1 MMKTLELILLRTKFN
16 DKRTIGEL
24 FVDGVKLADTLEDTL
39 RELPEKCPYTSKF
52 KPCACPEKVY
62 GQTCIPA
69 GRYRVRY
76 LYSNRFKRKYPCVQN
91 VPHFLG
97 ILIHAGSNEE
107 HSKGCILVGTLAQ
120 DGQHLVDTFK
130 ARDKVCNIVEDAE
143 KSGVQ
148 VWITIKNE
156 K

>member
-1 MMKTLELILLRTKFN
+1 MATLELVLNRTKFN

-24 FVDGVKLADTLEDTL
+24 FANGKKLSDTLEDTL
-39 RELPEKCPYTSKF
+39 REFPKKCPETSKF

-76 LYSNRFKRKYPCVQN
+76 LYSNRFKRKYPCLQD

-97 ILIHAGSNEE
+97 ILIHAGSNENHTE
-107 HSKGCILVGTLAQ
+107 GCILVGTLAQ
-120 DGQHLVDTFK
+120 DGQHLIDTFA
-130 ARDKVCNIVEDAE
+130 ARERVCRVVENAE
-143 KSGVQ
+143 KSGLE

>member
-1 MMKTLELILLRTKFN
+1 MATLELVLNRTKFN

-24 FVDGVKLADTLEDTL
+24 FANGKKLSDTLEDTL
-39 RELPEKCPYTSKF
+39 RELPKECPETSKF
-52 KPCACPEKVY
+52 KPCTCPEKVF
-62 GQTCIPA
+62 GETCIPA

-76 LYSNRFKRKYPCVQN
+76 LYSNRFKRKYPCLQG

-97 ILIHAGSNEE
+97 VLIHAGSNENHTE
-107 HSKGCILVGTLAQ
+107 GCILVGTLAQ
-120 DGQHLVDTFK
+120 DGQHLIDTFA
-130 ARDKVCNIVEDAE
+130 ARERVCRMVEDAE
-143 KSGVQ
+143 KSGLA

>member
-1 MMKTLELILLRTKFN
+1 MATLELVLNRTKFN

-24 FVDGVKLADTLEDTL
+24 FANGKKLSDTLEDTL
-39 RELPEKCPYTSKF
+39 RELPKKCSETSKF

-76 LYSNRFKRKYPCVQN
+76 LYSNRFKRKYPCLQD

-97 ILIHAGSNEE
+97 ILIHAGSNENHTE
-107 HSKGCILVGTLAQ
+107 GCILVGTLAQ
-120 DGQHLVDTFK
+120 DGQHLIDTFA
-130 ARDKVCNIVEDAE
+130 ARERVCRVVENAE
-143 KSGVQ
+143 KSGLE

>member
-1 MMKTLELILLRTKFN
+1 MATLELVLNRIKFN

-24 FVDGVKLADTLEDTL
+24 FANGKKLSDTLEDTL
-39 RELPEKCPYTSKF
+39 RELPEKCPETSKF
-52 KPCACPEKVY
+52 KPCVCSEKVY
-62 GQTCIPA
+62 GETCIPA

-76 LYSNRFKRKYPCVQN
+76 LYSNRFKRKYPCLQD

-97 ILIHAGSNEE
+97 ILIHAGSSESHTE
-107 HSKGCILVGTLAQ
+107 GCILVGTLAQ
-120 DGQHLVDTFK
+120 DGQHLIDTFA
-130 ARDKVCNIVEDAE
+130 ARERVCRVVENAE
-143 KSGVQ
+143 KSGLE

>member
-1 MMKTLELILLRTKFN
+1 MATLELVLNRTKFN

-24 FVDGVKLADTLEDTL
+24 FANGRKLSDTLEDTL
-39 RELPEKCPYTSKF
+39 RELPKKCPETSKF
-52 KPCACPEKVY
+52 KPCVCPEKVY

-76 LYSNRFKRKYPCVQN
+76 LYSNRFKRKYPCLQN

-97 ILIHAGSNEE
+97 ILIHAGSNENHTE
-107 HSKGCILVGTLAQ
+107 GCILVGTLAQ
-120 DGQHLVDTFK
+120 DGQHLTDTFA
-130 ARDKVCNIVEDAE
+130 ARERVCKIVEDAE
-143 KSGVQ
+143 KSGLE

>member
-1 MMKTLELILLRTKFN
+1 MKTLELNLLRTKFN

-24 FVDGVKLADTLEDTL
+24 FADGVKLADTLEDTL
-39 RELPEKCPYTSKF
+39 RDLPEKCSYTSKF
-52 KPCACPEKVY
+52 RPCACPEKVY
-62 GQTCIPA
+62 GETCIPA

-76 LYSNRFKRKYPCVQN
+76 LYSNRFKRKYPCLQN

-97 ILIHAGSNEE
+97 ILIHAGSNERHTE
-107 HSKGCILVGTLAQ
+107 GCILVGTLVQ

-130 ARDKVCNIVEDAE
+130 ACDRVCNVVKDAE
-143 KSGVQ
+143 KSGVE

>member
-1 MMKTLELILLRTKFN
+1 MATLELVLNRIKFN

-24 FVDGVKLADTLEDTL
+24 FANGKKLSDTLEDTL
-39 RELPEKCPYTSKF
+39 RELPEKCPETSKF
-52 KPCACPEKVY
+52 KPCVCSEKVY
-62 GQTCIPA
+62 GETCIPA

-76 LYSNRFKRKYPCVQN
+76 LYSNKFKRKYPCLQG

-97 ILIHAGSNEE
+97 ILIHAGSNENHTE
-107 HSKGCILVGTLAQ
+107 GCILVGTLAQ
-120 DGQHLVDTFK
+120 DGQHLIDTFA
-130 ARDKVCNIVEDAE
+130 ARERVCRVVEDAE
-143 KSGVQ
+143 KSGLE

>member
-1 MMKTLELILLRTKFN
+1 MKTLELTLLRTGFN

-24 FVDGVKLADTLEDTL
+24 FADGIKLADTLEDTL
-39 RELPEKCPYTSKF
+39 RDLPEKCPNTPKF

-62 GQTCIPA
+62 GETCIPA

-76 LYSNRFKRKYPCVQN
+76 LYSNRFKRKYPCLQN

-97 ILIHAGSNEE
+97 ILIHAGSNEGHTE
-107 HSKGCILVGTLAQ
+107 GCILVGTLSQ
-120 DGQHLVDTFK
+120 DSQHLVNTFT
-130 ARDKVCNIVEDAE
+130 ARDRVCNIVEDAE
-143 KSGVQ
+143 KSGME